1 MTTAIDTNV
10 LVALW
15 DEDETRDSF
24 VRSLLDAAFERGNV
38 VIAAPVYTEL
48 LGFPSR
54 TEEFLDRFFQ
64 DTGILVDWDLNEPIW
79 RAAGGA
85 FQRYAARRRRQ
96 GEPGPRRIMADF
108 LIGAHAL
115 RHGFSLL
122 TFDDRIY
129 RAAFP
134 QLVIVSA

>member
-10 LVALW
+10 FVTLW
-15 DEDETRDSF
+15 DEEETKDSF
-24 VRSLLDAAFERGNV
+24 VRSALDTAQKRGNLV
-38 VIAAPVYTEL
+38 VAAPVYTEL

-54 TEEFLDRFFQ
+54 TEAFLDHFFQ
-64 DTGILVDWDLNEPIW
+64 ETGILVDWELSEPIW
-79 RAAGGA
+79 RAAGRA
-85 FQRYAARRRRQ
+85 FQNYAARRRRHRD
-96 GEPGPRRIMADF
+96 PGPRRIMADF

-134 QLVIVSA
+134 QLFIVGE

>member
-10 LVALW
+10 FVTLW
-15 DEDETRDSF
+15 DEGEGQDSF
-24 VRSLLDAAFERGNV
+24 ARSALEAALKRGNLV
-38 VIAAPVYTEL
+38 VPAPVYTEL
-48 LGFPSR
+48 LGLPSR
-54 TEEFLDRFFQ
+54 AEKFLDHFFQ
-64 DTGILVDWDLNEPIW
+64 EAGILVDWELNETIW
-79 RAAGGA
+79 RLAGRA
-85 FQRYAARRRRQ
+85 FQSYAARRRRHHD
-96 GEPGPRRIMADF
+96 PGPRRIMADF